1 MTPREQSGGHPVV
14 RPGVASAFR
23 PELQGLRALAVL
35 LVAVYHIWVGRV
47 SGGVDVFFLVS
58 GFLLTGQ
65 LLRAAGRGD
74 LDVRRRWTRSVSRLV
89 PAAAVVL
96 VVTTV
101 AAVLVLP
108 EGRWGQTVREIV
120 ASALFLEN
128 WQLAADS
135 VDYAAR
141 NNVES
146 VAQHFWSLSVQ
157 MQVFLLWPLLFAV
170 VALACRNVALID
182 RPGTLR
188 RTATMA
194 LLGVFAASL
203 VYSVNLTI
211 TNQPLAY
218 FHTLTRLWEFALG
231 GLLALHGD
239 RIVLSLRARVAA
251 GWTGVVGLVAC
262 GALIPVAQ
270 AFPGIAALWPTG
282 CAALVLL
289 AGCTGAPLAADRILT
304 AAPAR
309 YLGDISYGLYLWHW
323 PLLVLYLQGTG
334 AESVGFGT
342 GALII
347 GVATVLAAI
356 THEFVE
362 KPLARRRGGARRQAR
377 ITVACTAAVLTVA
390 LAWQVAAVLRVDPEA
405 VLGDDA
411 HPGANALLSDD
422 EISPAPLLPSAVA
435 VTEDWVRI
443 ERWDCTPMTGFPM
456 DACAQPLRVAE
467 DTQEL
472 VPPDRRIVV
481 VGDSHAQQLTG
492 ALLPIAEQHNW
503 QIIAIVRGACPF
515 STASE
520 VVPDEADCLAWN
532 AAAADEITALQPD
545 AVVTLATRDAR
556 AGQTE
561 QTPAG
566 FVERWRRLDEQ
577 GIPVIALRDN
587 PRFDHS
593 VPDCVQTQPDDV
605 GGCGVD
611 RADIYAPTP
620 PWADLPD
627 IPPNVTFVDTA
638 DAVCDAERCPPVIGN
653 VLVYM
658 DDNHLTA
665 TYSTSMSDLLA
676 SRIEEGLGWP

>member
-1 MTPREQSGGHPVV
+1 MTPREQPAGHPVTG
-14 RPGVASAFR
+14 PGVATGYR
-23 PELQGLRALAVL
+23 PELQGLRALAVV
-35 LVAVYHIWVGRV
+35 LVVVYHVWVGRV
-47 SGGVDVFFLVS
+47 SGGVDVFFVVS

-65 LLRAAGRGD
+65 LLRGAERGD
-74 LDVRRRWTRSVSRLV
+74 FDVRRRWSRSLARLV
-89 PAAAVVL
+89 PAAAAVL
-96 VVTTV
+96 VVTAV
-101 AAVLVLP
+101 AAALVLP
-108 EGRWGQTVREIV
+108 EGRWSQTVREIV
-120 ASALFLEN
+120 AAALFLEN

-141 NNVES
+141 NNVAS

-157 MQVFLLWPLLFAV
+157 VQVFLLWPLLFAV
-170 VALACRNVALID
+170 VALACRNA
-182 RPGTLR
+182 PGKLH

-194 LLGVFAASL
+194 LSGVFVASL
-203 VYSVNLTI
+203 VYSVELTI
-211 TNQPLAY
+211 ANQPLAY

-231 GLLALHGD
+231 GLLALHGH
-239 RIVLSLRARVAA
+239 RIVLTRRARVAA

-262 GALIPVAQ
+262 GAVIPVAH

-289 AGCTGAPLAADRILT
+289 AGRTGTWFGADRILT

-323 PLLVLYLQGTG
+323 PLLILYLQASGEESAGLG
-334 AESVGFGT
+334 A

-347 GVATVLAAI
+347 GAATGLAAI
-356 THEFVE
+356 TYECLE
-362 KPLARRRGGARRQAR
+362 KPLARRRGGPRHQAR
-377 ITVACTAAVLTVA
+377 ITAACTAAVLAVA
-390 LAWQVAAVLRVDPEA
+390 LTWQVATALRVDPEA
-405 VLGDDA
+405 VLGDDE
-411 HPGANALLSDD
+411 HPGARALLSD
-422 EISPAPLLPSAVA
+422 EEVPPAPLLPSAVA

-443 ERWDCTPMTGFPM
+443 ERWNCTPMAGFPM
-456 DACAQPLRVAE
+456 DVCAQPLPVAE
-467 DTQEL
+467 DTQEPL
-472 VPPDRRIVV
+472 QPDRRIVV

-492 ALLPIAEQHNW
+492 ALLPIAQQHNW
-503 QIIAIVRGACPF
+503 QILTIVRGACPF

-532 AAAADEITALQPD
+532 AAAADEIMAMRPD
-545 AVVTLATRDAR
+545 AVVTLASRDAR
-556 AGQTE
+556 VGQTE

-566 FVERWRRLDEQ
+566 FVEQWRRLDAE
-577 GIPVIALRDN
+577 GIPVLALRDN

-593 VPDCVQTQPDDV
+593 VPDCVQTRPEDI
-605 GGCGVD
+605 GGCGVN
-611 RADIYAPTP
+611 RADVYRPTP

-627 IPPNVTFVDTA
+627 VPPNVTFVDIA

-676 SRIEEGLGWP
+676 SRIEEGLGW

>member
-1 MTPREQSGGHPVV
+1 MTPREQPGGRPVV
-14 RPGVASAFR
+14 GPGVPTGFR

-35 LVAVYHIWVGRV
+35 LVAVYHVWVGRV
-47 SGGVDVFFLVS
+47 SGGVDVFFVVS

-65 LLRAAGRGD
+65 LVRAAERGD
-74 LDVRRRWTRSVSRLV
+74 LDVRRRWARSLARLV

-96 VVTTV
+96 VVTAV
-101 AAVLVLP
+101 AAALILP
-108 EGRWGQTVREIV
+108 EGRWSQTVREIA

-141 NNVES
+141 NNVAS

-157 MQVFLLWPLLFAV
+157 VQVFLLWPLLFAV
-170 VALACRNVALID
+170 VALACRNAAGKVPRA
-182 RPGTLR
+182 
-188 RTATMA
+188 ATMA

-203 VYSVNLTI
+203 AYSAELTI
-211 TNQPLAY
+211 ANQPLAY

-239 RIVLSLRARVAA
+239 RTVLTWRARVAA
-251 GWTGVVGLVAC
+251 GWTGVFGLVAC
-262 GALIPVAQ
+262 GAVIPVAH

-289 AGCTGAPLAADRILT
+289 AGRTGAPLGADRILT

-323 PLLVLYLQGTG
+323 PLLVLYQQASGQETI
-334 AESVGFGT
+334 GFGA

-347 GVATVLAAI
+347 GVATGLAAI
-356 THEFVE
+356 TYECVE
-362 KPLARRRGGARRQAR
+362 KPLARRRGGARHQAR
-377 ITVACTAAVLTVA
+377 ITAACTAAVLAVA
-390 LAWQVAAVLRVDPEA
+390 LAWQVAAALRVDPEA
-405 VLGDDA
+405 VLGDDE
-411 HPGANALLSDD
+411 HPGAHALLSDE
-422 EISPAPLLPSAVA
+422 EIPPAPLLPSAVA

-443 ERWDCTPMTGFPM
+443 ERWDCSPMAGFPM
-456 DACAQPLRVAE
+456 DVCAQPLPVAE
-467 DTQEL
+467 DTQEP
-472 VPPDRRIVV
+472 VQPDRRIVV

-492 ALLPIAEQHNW
+492 ALLPIALQHNW
-503 QIIAIVRGACPF
+503 QIITIVRGACPF

-520 VVPDEADCLAWN
+520 TVPDEVDCLAWN
-532 AAAADEITALQPD
+532 TAAADEITALQPD
-545 AVVTLATRDAR
+545 AVVTLATRNAR
-556 AGQTE
+556 IGQTE

-566 FVERWRRLDEQ
+566 FVEQWRRLDAQ
-577 GIPVIALRDN
+577 GIPVLALRDN
-587 PRFDHS
+587 PRFDYS
-593 VPDCVQTQPDDV
+593 VPDCVQTRPDDV
-605 GGCGVD
+605 DGCGVD
-611 RADIYAPTP
+611 RAEIYAPTP

-627 IPPNVTFVDTA
+627 VPANVAFVDIA
-638 DAVCDAERCPPVIGN
+638 DAVCDPERCPPVIGN

-676 SRIEEGLGWP
+676 SRIEEGLGW